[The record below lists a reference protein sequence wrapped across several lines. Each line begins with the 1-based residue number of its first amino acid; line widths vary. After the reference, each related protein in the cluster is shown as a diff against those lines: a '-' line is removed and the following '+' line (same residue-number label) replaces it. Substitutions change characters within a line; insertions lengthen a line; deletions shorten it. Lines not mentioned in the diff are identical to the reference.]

1 MGFLKSIFNGHY
13 SDNVLRDNEIKMNCS
28 GCSYVIILCA
38 IMLAFAT
45 LYDWSYY
52 NLSTFIIVGLYVI
65 AALCALY
72 IVSCH
77 LTQGKAKWLKIYAV
91 GLFVITTAFLAFF
104 TSSGLISLASIIP
117 MAMASRYYSQRFT
130 FITAIGTYLLLVAI
144 IVGGTLFHLTDIQD
158 LNYIQIKPGM
168 SVTISGS
175 IYNSFKE
182 IAHSV
187 VDTGVYLK
195 RLLVF
200 EVLPNT
206 CLFVLLAIICMTVT
220 ARGKQMIEEQGEI
233 SSREAKIKHELATAT
248 AIQDNMLAEVFPVN
262 ERYELYAIM
271 NPAKEVGGDFY
282 DFFNLDDDHIVIVI
296 GDVSDKGV
304 PSALFMAMGG
314 SIMHSYGELGYSPS
328 CIFKETNRR
337 LCNGNKE
344 GMFITAFLGIV
355 DLKTGLITYANA
367 GHCAP
372 LIKRANGE
380 IEYLNMQAD
389 LFLGSI
395 EGIEYVDQH
404 MQLYPGDKIL
414 LYTDGVTEA
423 MNKEEELLGKE
434 RLAEMVNN
442 DNQNAAKDIVEAL
455 ALGIKDFANG
465 AEQNDDIT
473 MLLLELKEV

>member
-1 MGFLKSIFNGHY
+1 MGFLKSIFRGHY

-248 AIQDNMLAEVFPVN
+248 AIQDNMLEVAFPVK
-262 ERYELYAIM
+262 EKYELYAM
-271 NPAKEVGGDFY
+271 MHPAKEVGGDFY
-282 DFFNLDDDHIVIVI
+282 DFFELDEDHVAIVI

-328 CIFKETNRR
+328 RIFKETNRR
-337 LCNGNKE
+337 LCSGNKE
-344 GMFITAFLGIV
+344 GMFITAFLGIL
-355 DLKTGLITYANA
+355 DLKTGILTYANA

-372 LIKRANGE
+372 LIKKKSGE
-380 IEYLNMQAD
+380 AQYLNMQAD

-395 EGIEYVDQH
+395 EGIDYADQETK
-404 MQLYPGDKIL
+404 LDKGDKIL

-423 MNKEEELLGKE
+423 MNPKEELFGKARLMEFIKNDKNGTTEQSLTALLS
-434 RLAEMVNN
+434 
-442 DNQNAAKDIVEAL
+442 DIRE
-455 ALGIKDFANG
+455 FANG
-465 AEQNDDIT
+465 AEQSDDIT
-473 MLLLELKEV
+473 MLLLEYKEV